1 MKNMYMIIDS
11 FGRNCVLM
19 TLFQTDGNKTGLFKV
34 VCCGWVN
41 MILPQNQHT
50 GRKDNPLLIY
60 KSLATYPINS

>member
-19 TLFQTDGNKTGLFKV
+19 ILFQIDGNKTGLFKV
-34 VCCGWVN
+34 VCSGRVN
-41 MILPQNQHT
+41 MTLPQNQHT
-50 GRKDNPLLIY
+50 GRRDNPLLIY